1 MKFLLYD
8 NKKILIPFYNKKTEE
23 VEDKSIRIFS
33 TEKNP
38 EYYTKVYDENDQLI
52 DEFHNSN
59 LRDRVYY
66 FKGYTIKNKN
76 K

>member
-1 MKFLLYD
+1 MLIFRDEKDNQILKFD
-8 NKKILIPFYNKKTEE
+8 TEE

-52 DEFHNSN
+52 DEFHHSN

>member
-1 MKFLLYD
+1 MLIFRDEKDNQILKFY
-8 NKKILIPFYNKKTEE
+8 TEE

>member
-1 MKFLLYD
+1 MLIFRDEKDNQILKFY
-8 NKKILIPFYNKKTEE
+8 TEE

-66 FKGYTIKNKN
+66 FKG
-76 K
+76 